1 MREGDRTER
10 SALKKLVWYDIR
22 FSGVYYCVH
31 QSLREMRKKYE
42 QNQERIVLSLTSLAS
57 PTLELADLSAAA
69 KLIINLIK
77 FVG

>member
-1 MREGDRTER
+1 MVRT
-10 SALKKLVWYDIR
+10 IR